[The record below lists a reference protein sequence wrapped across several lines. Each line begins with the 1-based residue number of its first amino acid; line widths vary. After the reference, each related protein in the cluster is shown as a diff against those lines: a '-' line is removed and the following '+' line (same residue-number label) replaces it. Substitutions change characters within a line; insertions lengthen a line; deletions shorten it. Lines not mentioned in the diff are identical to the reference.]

1 MNISSSM
8 LNYVWGYDIDFDIPK
23 DPYKYE
29 KMGKRMRGK
38 SYYKYLEFKHFNFV
52 SVD

>member
-23 DPYKYE
+23 DPYKY
-29 KMGKRMRGK
+29 GKWAIGCVGN
-38 SYYKYLEFKHFNFV
+38 HIIII
-52 SVD
+52 